1 MEWLINNPIA
11 NMPGLQF
18 LAFFSCVAVTT
29 IITCWVMLKNTDKS
43 DTIPPLQIPTNPD
56 PYEITYL
63 RGQEN
68 EVIRLAVFNLYNKG
82 FVKLTTD
89 YVEVNPQ
96 HPDPKNLPNIEKS
109 LFGWL
114 SQQKPQIYT
123 NASNASSPEPI
134 RVKPHQIFLEMKARA
149 ETYCGSYKANLE
161 KNHLVPSDILKDISW
176 KLRAAGALLILSLA
190 SYKFTIALT
199 NGRTNVGFLVTL
211 SIVYIIALFLIC
223 KPARLSKRGKA
234 YLKELQN
241 AFANLAQ
248 KDKINTN
255 SPTYDPCAPA
265 LAMSIFGVGIFAG
278 TSFDSFE
285 QTFHRSTDSGSS
297 CGSSCGSS
305 GSSCGSGGSS
315 CGGGGCGGCGGGGGC
330 S

>member
-1 MEWLINNPIA
+1 M
-11 NMPGLQF
+11 
-18 LAFFSCVAVTT
+18 
-29 IITCWVMLKNTDKS
+29 
-43 DTIPPLQIPTNPD
+43 
-56 PYEITYL
+56 
-63 RGQEN
+63 
-68 EVIRLAVFNLYNKG
+68 
-82 FVKLTTD
+82 TTD

-96 HPDPKNLPNIEKS
+96 HPDPKDLPNMEKS

-114 SQQKPQIYT
+114 SQQKPQTQTLYT
-123 NASNASSPEPI
+123 KTSNPEPI
-134 RVKPHQIFLEMKARA
+134 KVKPYEIFSEMKARA
-149 ETYCGSYKANLE
+149 ETYCGNYQANLE
-161 KNHLVPSDILKDISW
+161 KNHLVPSAILKDISW

-199 NGRTNVGFLVTL
+199 NGRTNVGFLVIL

-248 KDKINTN
+248 KDKISTN

-285 QTFHRSTDSGSS
+285 QTFHRSAASGSS

-305 GSSCGSGGSS
+305 SSCGSGGSS